1 MVRLALFASALL
13 LAQDTTI
20 RVTTRL
26 VQVNVVVRDS
36 HGPISGL
43 TKKDFK
49 VFDKGKEQQI
59 ALFSVSSEANKSS
72 AKTTLTPPG
81 VFSNRSTP
89 SGDAPSNATVLL
101 IDALNTEVPD
111 QQAARRQLRK
121 FLSTLEPTRR
131 VAIYIL
137 GTRLHVLQDFTQDP
151 HILAQAA
158 AKLQGAPSTLLG
170 ASNTPLPGNPVP
182 ASEEMT
188 TGMPDNAAEAVAREA
203 LAEMRDAATVDRAS
217 LTLSA
222 LEQIANHIAHVPGRK
237 TLIWISGSFPF
248 YLIDDERHNFL
259 AANRENRTFHL
270 EIERATRT
278 LSAADTAI
286 YPVDARGLLGS
297 PAADG
302 TQHSN
307 GFINPRGRAFGT
319 RNNGQIGAMP
329 VDTPEG
335 LESMQAL
342 AEGTGGRAFFNTND
356 IKGAIGKA
364 FSDADLTYTLGFY
377 ADSSAADGF
386 HEIKVKVDRPGVD
399 VRHRKGYLA
408 APVKSAET
416 DIAAILRDTVASSL
430 DSTAIGLIAAAD
442 QSKADSSRVALLV
455 NFTDLSLERQNGKW
469 TGALDI
475 VYVSQSA
482 AGRDVA
488 LTSKRISLDLT
499 DDQCAV
505 KRREGLVLEQIV
517 DHVKSTSRIRI
528 AVLDEHSGA
537 TGSVSIALAK

>member
-1 MVRLALFASALL
+1 MVRLALFAAALL

-59 ALFSVSSEANKSS
+59 ALFSVSSPANISS

-81 VFSNRSTP
+81 VFTNRFTP
-89 SGDAPSNATVLL
+89 SGDAPLNATVLL

-111 QQAARRQLRK
+111 QQAARRQLLK

-158 AKLQGAPSTLLG
+158 AKLQGSPSTLLG

-188 TGMPDNAAEAVAREA
+188 TGMPDNPAEAVAREA

-222 LEQIANHIAHVPGRK
+222 LEQVANHIAHVPGRK

-302 TQHSN
+302 TQRSN

-319 RNNGQIGAMP
+319 RNNGQIGATP

-364 FSDADLTYTLGFY
+364 FSDADLTYTVGFY

-408 APVKSAET
+408 APVKSPAET

-430 DSTAIGLIAAAD
+430 DSTAIGLIAAGDASRGRAAD
-442 QSKADSSRVALLV
+442 ECRGSFLGEA
-455 NFTDLSLERQNGKW
+455 
-469 TGALDI
+469 
-475 VYVSQSA
+475 
-482 AGRDVA
+482 
-488 LTSKRISLDLT
+488 KR
-499 DDQCAV
+499 
-505 KRREGLVLEQIV
+505 
-517 DHVKSTSRIRI
+517 
-528 AVLDEHSGA
+528 
-537 TGSVSIALAK
+537 